1 MVNRLSAQTQMIIA
15 GVIIVVIALAGLFL
29 GILPVFDKTR
39 QMDARI
45 SALDGQIMTENAV
58 VASRQSAKAQAAQTE
73 VDLIKIANQV
83 PESPELPSLIIN
95 LQDTANQAG
104 LVFAQITPQTPAA
117 VLGADGQ
124 PSGYSSIQIEVK
136 VEGQWA
142 DIIQYVRTLSKYTRG
157 IRVKSVAL
165 NEVDATET
173 QERYVGAKLVLEV
186 YTMSVINVNKPAVP
200 SVPATP
206 PADAQPSQ

>member
-1 MVNRLSAQTQMIIA
+1 MNRLSAQTQMIVA
-15 GVIIVVIALAGLFL
+15 GVIIVVIAVAGLFL

-124 PSGYSSIQIEVK
+124 PLGYSSIQIEVK

-165 NEVDATET
+165 NGVDATET

-206 PADAQPSQ
+206 AADAQPSQ